1 MSTIQH
7 GDGGYQA
14 RDHGY
19 NRSRGDDGFCF
30 SHAISDIS
38 SQLLSCFQHR
48 LSQRL
53 KFQKAESDLDYIQ
66 HKLEFEIMKSLPDN
80 PAAEENPVTLLEEL
94 SVVKSRYKML
104 CVQLEKVSIEQR
116 ESMNCI
122 RAALENTMK
131 TVQALQQHTDLER
144 LPLSEEEQAAA
155 QQLTCQTVKEM
166 ESLAEEPFSSE
177 STVPDSTEESQ
188 FKPLTEETLMT
199 VPRSIRSTVKLA
211 DLNNFYRELFNHFVI
226 NKNRAALSVSQM
238 NKMNM
243 KATDSRVR
251 ILKELSVVEL
261 DKHGNV
267 KLVA

>member
-1 MSTIQH
+1 MET
-7 GDGGYQA
+7 A
-14 RDHGY
+14 VT
-19 NRSRGDDGFCF
+19 
-30 SHAISDIS
+30 
-38 SQLLSCFQHR
+38 R
-48 LSQRL
+48 LETM
-53 KFQKAESDLDYIQ
+53 FQKAESDLDYIQ

-94 SVVKSRYKML
+94 SVVKSRYKTL

-131 TVQALQQHTDLER
+131 MVQALQQHTDLER
-144 LPLSEEEQAAA
+144 LPLSEDEQAAA
-155 QQLTCQTVKEM
+155 QQLTCQTAKEM
-166 ESLAEEPFSSE
+166 KSLVEEPFSSE

-188 FKPLTEETLMT
+188 FKPLTEEMLMT

-211 DLNNFYRELFNHFVI
+211 DLNNFYRELFNHFVV

-251 ILKELSVVEL
+251 ILKELSIVEL
-261 DKHGNV
+261 DKQGNV
-267 KLVA
+267 KLAA